1 MYCNS
6 TIPVGEPRRDYT
18 LEEKDQTKG
27 KGAKYYQNTH
37 GKVYRVKPNPKAN
50 KRKLLQKRQRK
61 IDAQL
66 KAAA

>member
-1 MYCNS
+1 L
-6 TIPVGEPRRDYT
+6 TKKT
-18 LEEKDQTKG
+18 KLKG

-61 IDAQL
+61 IDAQI
-66 KAAA
+66 KAIATT

>member
-1 MYCNS
+1 LN
-6 TIPVGEPRRDYT
+6 
-18 LEEKDQTKG
+18 KKTKLKA
-27 KGAKYYQNTH
+27 KGSKYYTNTH

-66 KAAA
+66 AQLKAA

>member
-1 MYCNS
+1 MN
-6 TIPVGEPRRDYT
+6 
-18 LEEKDQTKG
+18 KKTKLKA
-27 KGAKYYQNTH
+27 KGTKYYTNTH

-66 KAAA
+66 KAA

>member
-1 MYCNS
+1 MLES
-6 TIPVGEPRRDYT
+6 QGGTRRLT
-18 LEEKDQTKG
+18 KKTKLKG

-61 IDAQL
+61 IDAQI
-66 KAAA
+66 KAIATA

>member
-1 MYCNS
+1 
-6 TIPVGEPRRDYT
+6 V
-18 LEEKDQTKG
+18 LESQGGTKCLNKKTKLKEKG
-27 KGAKYYQNTH
+27 KKYYKNTH
-37 GKVYRVKPNPKAN
+37 GSFFRVKPNPKAN

>member
-1 MYCNS
+1 MNKK
-6 TIPVGEPRRDYT
+6 TKLKE
-18 LEEKDQTKG
+18 KG
-27 KGAKYYQNTH
+27 KKYYKNTH
-37 GKVYRVKPNPKAN
+37 GSFFRVKPNPKAN

>member
-1 MYCNS
+1 MKKK
-6 TIPVGEPRRDYT
+6 TK
-18 LEEKDQTKG
+18 LKG

-61 IDAQL
+61 IDAQI
-66 KAAA
+66 KATATA